1 MKADVFPERLR
12 EALRRKLI
20 ELECS
25 NKVAGVIF
33 DVEASS
39 LADWLNGSSKHI
51 APEHKADVSFFVAG
65 YLDGFM
71 DWLKLEADASPEEAR
86 ALCHVLFALCRKIQ
100 SGKEVVWGGDKKVVS
115 LEQAVN
121 DLLKNTLADAC

>member
-1 MKADVFPERLR
+1 M
-12 EALRRKLI
+12 
-20 ELECS
+20 
-25 NKVAGVIF
+25 IF

-86 ALCHVLFALCRKIQ
+86 ALCHVLFALCRKIH
-100 SGKEVVWGGDKKVVS
+100 SSKEAVLGGDKKIAS
-115 LEQAVN
+115 LERAVN
-121 DLLKNTLADAC
+121 GLQKKMLGDAC

>member
-33 DVEASS
+33 DVEAIS
-39 LADWLNGSSKHI
+39 LADWLNGNTKSIS
-51 APEHKADVSFFVAG
+51 PEHKADVSFFVAG

-86 ALCHVLFALCRKIQ
+86 ALCRGLFVLCRKIH
-100 SGKEVVWGGDKKVVS
+100 SSKEAVLGGDKKIAS
-115 LEQAVN
+115 LERAVN
-121 DLLKNTLADAC
+121 GLQKKMLGDAC